1 MKLIILILLS
11 LYTYSNS
18 KLEQYQKAIKQ
29 YTLEYTVFGVDEC
42 LKKNIGN
49 IAFDQSELKNSR
61 KVLVGS
67 KDYFNLLSQCFS
79 DHISHCKRDCVTKIS
94 MDKRLENIQHLQKV
108 IKKLSK

>member
-42 LKKNIGN
+42 LKKNIKD
-49 IAFDQSELKNSR
+49 IVFTKSDLDKN

-67 KDYFNLLSQCFS
+67 KEYFSLLSNCFS
-79 DHISHCKRDCVTKIS
+79 NYLDSCMSNCTTKNS
-94 MDKRLENIQHLQKV
+94 MDKRIENIQHLQKV